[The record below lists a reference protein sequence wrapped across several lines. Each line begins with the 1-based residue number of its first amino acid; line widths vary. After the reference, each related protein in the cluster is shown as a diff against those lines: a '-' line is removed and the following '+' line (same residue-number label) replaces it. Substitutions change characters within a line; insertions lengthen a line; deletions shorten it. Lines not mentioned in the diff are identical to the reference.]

1 MNQISKIRKDF
12 PILLKNKTIYLDNA
26 ATSQKPACVL
36 DAERQFYERYNANP
50 YRGMYELSEKAT
62 ELYEEARRTVQRFI
76 HARHPEEIVF
86 TKNTTEAFNLLSYSL
101 GSLLLKPGDEI
112 VISIMEHH
120 SNLVPWQQAA
130 QRTGAVL
137 RFWDCSPEGNLPVE
151 ELVNLLTD
159 RTRIVSITQMSNVLG
174 CVNDIKRIVQI
185 CHERGIIVA
194 ADGAQSVPHMPVDV
208 TELGVDFLAFSGHKM
223 LGPMGI
229 GVLYG
234 RKDLLE
240 SMPPFLTGGEMIE
253 SVTCAGAVF
262 AAVPKKFE
270 AGTVNAAA
278 AAGLMEAIRYLET
291 LGFEDI
297 IKKEEQLTALVMEG
311 MKRIPGV
318 RILGPSSPKEHHGIV
333 SFLLEGVHPHD
344 VAAVLSADNIAV
356 RAGHHCAQ
364 PLLAHLKT
372 PSVTRVSL
380 AFYNTEDETGIF
392 LESLGQ
398 IRRKLGYGK

>member
-1 MNQISKIRKDF
+1 MNEISKIRKDF

-151 ELVNLLTD
+151 ELVNLLTG

-194 ADGAQSVPHMPVDV
+194 VDGAQSVPHMPVDV

-297 IKKEEQLTALVMEG
+297 IKREEQLTALVMEG

-356 RAGHHCAQ
+356 RAGRHCAQ